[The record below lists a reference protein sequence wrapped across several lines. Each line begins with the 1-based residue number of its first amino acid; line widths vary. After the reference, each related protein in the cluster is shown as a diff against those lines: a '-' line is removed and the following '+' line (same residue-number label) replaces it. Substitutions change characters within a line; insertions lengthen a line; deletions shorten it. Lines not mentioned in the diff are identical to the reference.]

1 MNIVFYGSLV
11 VVCYL
16 LLQVFLLVSF
26 KVPTNSM
33 VPEIM
38 PGDFILV
45 EKLSMG
51 PRLFNV
57 FKATR
62 LEDVEIYRLPGL
74 RGIKR
79 DDVVVFNFPY
89 EYGRWDSVRFHVKYY
104 TKRCIGL
111 PGDTLSIRNGLYRI
125 KMPYSPALKGTQPP
139 LTSPVYQEGTTIL
152 EGELNVGDRRG
163 QIEVAMLSD
172 SIFKARYH
180 DPVYPEASAGVGM
193 GWTLKEFGPLP
204 IPQRG
209 QTIQM
214 DSTTWK
220 LYHQLVEW
228 EQKQKLTIDHE
239 GVVRLG
245 NEVIDA
251 YTFTHDYYFMAG
263 DNAISSIDSRFWG
276 LVPDDYIVGRV
287 WRIWKSVDRN
297 GKVRWNRVFKKV

>member
-1 MNIVFYGSLV
+1 MG
-11 VVCYL
+11 YL

-33 VPEIM
+33 VPGMI

-57 FKATR
+57 FKTLR
-62 LEDVEIYRLPGL
+62 HEDVNIYRLPGL

-79 DDVVVFNFPY
+79 NDVVVFNFPY
-89 EYGRWDSVRFHVKYY
+89 EYGRWDSVRFHVMQYY

-111 PGDTLSIRNGLYRI
+111 PGDTISIKNGLYEI
-125 KMPYSPALKGTQPP
+125 VGVKGEIGYRSRQM
-139 LTSPVYQEGTTIL
+139 
-152 EGELNVGDRRG
+152 
-163 QIEVAMLSD
+163 EVALLSD
-172 SIFKARYH
+172 SIIKARYP

-193 GWTLKEFGPLP
+193 GWTLKELGPLP

-209 QTIQM
+209 QRVKM
-214 DSTTWK
+214 DSTAWK

-228 EQKQKLTIDHE
+228 EQKQKLTIDDQE
-239 GVVRLG
+239 VVRLG

-251 YTFTHDYYFMAG
+251 YTFAHDYYFMAG

-287 WRIWKSVDRN
+287 WRIWKSVGRD
-297 GKVRWNRVFKKV
+297 GKTRWGRVMKKVN

>member
-1 MNIVFYGSLV
+1 MASVMKRSLNILVNLVFYGCLAV
-11 VVCYL
+11 VGYL

-33 VPEIM
+33 VPEMM

-51 PRLFNV
+51 PRLFDV

-62 LEDVEIYRLPGL
+62 LEEVEIHRLPGL
-74 RGIKR
+74 RGIR
-79 DDVVVFNFPY
+79 RNDVVVFNFPY
-89 EYGRWDSVRFHVKYY
+89 EYGRWDSIRFHVMKYY

-111 PGDTLSIRNGLYRI
+111 PGDTLRIKNGLYQI
-125 KMPYSPALKGTQPP
+125 AGEKGEIGKRSRQMEM
-139 LTSPVYQEGTTIL
+139 LL
-152 EGELNVGDRRG
+152 
-163 QIEVAMLSD
+163 LSD
-172 SIFKARYH
+172 SILYERYP

-204 IPQRG
+204 IPKRG
-209 QTIQM
+209 QKVRM
-214 DSTTWK
+214 DSTAWK
-220 LYHQLVEW
+220 LYRQLVEW
-228 EQKQKLTIDHE
+228 EQKRKLTIDDR

-245 NEVIDA
+245 EGTIQE

-263 DNAISSIDSRFWG
+263 DNTVSSIDSRFWG

-287 WRIWKSVDRN
+287 WRIWKSVDRE
-297 GKVRWNRVFKKV
+297 GKLRWGRIMKKVK

>member
-1 MNIVFYGSLV
+1 MKKWLGILVNIVFYGSLV

-79 DDVVVFNFPY
+79 NDVVVFNFPY
-89 EYGRWDSVRFHVKYY
+89 EYGRWDSVRFHVMQYY

-139 LTSPVYQEGTTIL
+139 LTSPVYQGGTTIL

-163 QIEVAMLSD
+163 QMELAMFSD
-172 SIFKARYH
+172 SILFERYP

-209 QTIQM
+209 QSIQM
-214 DSTTWK
+214 DSTT
-220 LYHQLVEW
+220 
-228 EQKQKLTIDHE
+228 
-239 GVVRLG
+239 
-245 NEVIDA
+245 
-251 YTFTHDYYFMAG
+251 
-263 DNAISSIDSRFWG
+263 
-276 LVPDDYIVGRV
+276 
-287 WRIWKSVDRN
+287 
-297 GKVRWNRVFKKV
+297 

>member
-1 MNIVFYGSLV
+1 MKKWLGILVNIVFYGSLAV
-11 VVCYL
+11 VGYL

-57 FKATR
+57 CKATR

-74 RGIKR
+74 RGIKQN
-79 DDVVVFNFPY
+79 DVVVFNFPY
-89 EYGRWDSVRFHVKYY
+89 EYGRWDSIRFHVMKYY

-111 PGDTLSIRNGLYRI
+111 PGDTLSIRNGLYQI
-125 KMPYSPALKGTQPP
+125 VGEKGEIGKRLQ
-139 LTSPVYQEGTTIL
+139 QM
-152 EGELNVGDRRG
+152 EL
-163 QIEVAMLSD
+163 AMFSD
-172 SIFKARYH
+172 SILFERYP

-209 QTIQM
+209 QSIQM

-287 WRIWKSVDRN
+287 WRIWKSVDRK
-297 GKVRWNRVFKKV
+297 GKVRWDRIGKKV

>member
-1 MNIVFYGSLV
+1 MKKWLGILVNIVFYGSLAV
-11 VVCYL
+11 VGYL

-74 RGIKR
+74 RGIKQN
-79 DDVVVFNFPY
+79 DVVVFNFPY
-89 EYGRWDSVRFHVKYY
+89 EYGRWDSIRFHVMKYY

-111 PGDTLSIRNGLYRI
+111 PGDTLSIRNGLYQI
-125 KMPYSPALKGTQPP
+125 VGEKGEIGKRLQ
-139 LTSPVYQEGTTIL
+139 QM
-152 EGELNVGDRRG
+152 EL
-163 QIEVAMLSD
+163 AMFSD
-172 SIFKARYH
+172 SILFERYP

-209 QTIQM
+209 QSIQM

-287 WRIWKSVDRN
+287 WRIWKSVDRK
-297 GKVRWNRVFKKV
+297 GKVRWDRIGKKV

>member
-1 MNIVFYGSLV
+1 MNIVFYGSLAV
-11 VVCYL
+11 VGYL

-74 RGIKR
+74 RGIKQN
-79 DDVVVFNFPY
+79 DVVVFNFPY
-89 EYGRWDSVRFHVKYY
+89 EYGRWDSIRFHVMKYY

-111 PGDTLSIRNGLYRI
+111 PGDTLSIRNGLYQI
-125 KMPYSPALKGTQPP
+125 VGEKGEIGKRLQ
-139 LTSPVYQEGTTIL
+139 QM
-152 EGELNVGDRRG
+152 EL
-163 QIEVAMLSD
+163 AMFSD
-172 SIFKARYH
+172 SILFERYP

-209 QTIQM
+209 QSIQM

-287 WRIWKSVDRN
+287 WRIWKSVDRK
-297 GKVRWNRVFKKV
+297 GKVRWDRIGKKV

>member
-1 MNIVFYGSLV
+1 MVG
-11 VVCYL
+11 YL

-79 DDVVVFNFPY
+79 NDVVVFNFPY
-89 EYGRWDSVRFHVKYY
+89 EYGRWVSIRFHVMKYY

-111 PGDTLSIRNGLYRI
+111 PGDTLSIRNGLYQI
-125 KMPYSPALKGTQPP
+125 VGEKGEIGKRLQ
-139 LTSPVYQEGTTIL
+139 QM
-152 EGELNVGDRRG
+152 EL
-163 QIEVAMLSD
+163 AMFSD
-172 SIFKARYH
+172 SILFERYP

-209 QTIQM
+209 QSIQM

-228 EQKQKLTIDHE
+228 EQKQKLTIDGE

-287 WRIWKSVDRN
+287 WRIWKSVDRK
-297 GKVRWNRVFKKV
+297 GKVRWDRIGKKV

>member
-1 MNIVFYGSLV
+1 MNIVFYGSLAV
-11 VVCYL
+11 VGYL
-16 LLQVFLLVSF
+16 LLQIFLLVSF

-33 VPEIM
+33 VPEMM

-79 DDVVVFNFPY
+79 NDVVVFNFPY
-89 EYGRWDSVRFHVKYY
+89 EYGRWDSIRFHVMKYY

-111 PGDTLSIRNGLYRI
+111 PGDTLSIRNGLYQI
-125 KMPYSPALKGTQPP
+125 VGEKGEIGKRSQQMELMMLPDSMM
-139 LTSPVYQEGTTIL
+139 LT
-152 EGELNVGDRRG
+152 
-163 QIEVAMLSD
+163 
-172 SIFKARYH
+172 RYP

-204 IPQRG
+204 IPQQG
-209 QTIQM
+209 QTVQM
-214 DSTTWK
+214 DSTAWK

-239 GVVRLG
+239 GGVRLG

-297 GKVRWNRVFKKV
+297 GKVRWDRVFKKV

>member
-1 MNIVFYGSLV
+1 MKKWLGILVNIVFYGSLAV
-11 VVCYL
+11 VGYL

-74 RGIKR
+74 RGIKQN
-79 DDVVVFNFPY
+79 DVVVFNFPY
-89 EYGRWDSVRFHVKYY
+89 EYGRWDSIRFHVMKYY

-111 PGDTLSIRNGLYRI
+111 PGDTLSIRNGLYQI
-125 KMPYSPALKGTQPP
+125 VGEKGEIGKRLQ
-139 LTSPVYQEGTTIL
+139 QM
-152 EGELNVGDRRG
+152 EL
-163 QIEVAMLSD
+163 AMFSD
-172 SIFKARYH
+172 SILFERYP

-209 QTIQM
+209 QSIQM

-220 LYHQLVEW
+220 LYHQLVDW

-287 WRIWKSVDRN
+287 WRIWKSVDRK
-297 GKVRWNRVFKKV
+297 GKVRWDRIGKKV